1 MTDATAP
8 PPVPLRLQIF
18 AQRARTREAKL
29 QVTLAR
35 MRYMLPRLKSFM
47 TTGAGMDAKGGA
59 AGGGKGAQRALPR
72 GALVGRVPDESA
84 ARPPGAGGQFLKG
97 SGESQLESD
106 RRLYRKQISRIE
118 AELEQAL
125 PETLPRHFL
134 DAS

>member
-1 MTDATAP
+1 MTGARLTRP
-8 PPVPLRLQIF
+8 RPVPLRLQIF

-59 AGGGKGAQRALPR
+59 AGGGKGAQRALPLEGRQWDASPTCPRHVPQARAASSSR
-72 GALVGRVPDESA
+72 GAASRSSRA
-84 ARPPGAGGQFLKG
+84 TGGSTASKSRASRRSSSRRFL
-97 SGESQLESD
+97 
-106 RRLYRKQISRIE
+106 RR
-118 AELEQAL
+118 
-125 PETLPRHFL
+125 FL